1 MEEDPT
7 LETLVEPGSAVGGG
21 VRDTYGEDAA
31 TVEQAVTPWIRGVAS
46 GVELL
51 RDPRFNKGTAFGL
64 DERGQH
70 YLHGLLPPACL
81 SQDLQLER
89 VMRNLRI
96 LNDPL
101 QQYMT
106 LMDLQDRNE
115 RLFFSALV
123 THVEELMPIVYTPTV
138 GEACQKYSDIFRR
151 PRGLYISIK
160 DKGRV
165 LELLRNWPEH
175 NVTVIV
181 VTDGERILGLGDLGV
196 QGMGIPVGKLALY
209 TGLGGIRP
217 SEEYDALIEEFMDAV
232 KQLYGEKI
240 LVQVRWPPKH
250 NPLPLL
256 PPLPLAF
263 PRLLWPFR
271 GQLLVLQFEDFAN
284 HNAFR
289 LLDKYRCTHLTFN
302 DDIQAGTGIAELLAF
317 AISRQGKISLEEGRA
332 KIWTVDSKGL
342 IVKSRMESLAEN
354 KKPFAHDAEEQHDLL
369 SSIKAVKPSAIVGT
383 TGQRSSFT
391 KEVVEEMAK
400 LNKRPIIFALSNPTS
415 KSECTAEEAY
425 TWSESNN
432 AYIFP
437 GMGLGLISSGS
448 IRATED
454 MFLAAAE
461 AVASCVTDK
470 HREDG
475 LVFPPMSEIREVS
488 ARIGAAVAQKCY
500 DIGVAT
506 RLPKPDDLYEYCK
519 GCMFTPTYRKF
530 R

>member
-1 MEEDPT
+1 M
-7 LETLVEPGSAVGGG
+7 
-21 VRDTYGEDAA
+21 
-31 TVEQAVTPWIRGVAS
+31 
-46 GVELL
+46 
-51 RDPRFNKGTAFGL
+51 
-64 DERGQH
+64 
-70 YLHGLLPPACL
+70 
-81 SQDLQLER
+81 
-89 VMRNLRI
+89 
-96 LNDPL
+96 
-101 QQYMT
+101 
-106 LMDLQDRNE
+106 
-115 RLFFSALV
+115 
-123 THVEELMPIVYTPTV
+123 
-138 GEACQKYSDIFRR
+138 
-151 PRGLYISIK
+151 
-160 DKGRV
+160 
-165 LELLRNWPEH
+165 
-175 NVTVIV
+175 
-181 VTDGERILGLGDLGV
+181 
-196 QGMGIPVGKLALY
+196 
-209 TGLGGIRP
+209 
-217 SEEYDALIEEFMDAV
+217 
-232 KQLYGEKI
+232 
-240 LVQVRWPPKH
+240 
-250 NPLPLL
+250 
-256 PPLPLAF
+256 
-263 PRLLWPFR
+263 
-271 GQLLVLQFEDFAN
+271 LQFEDFAN

-302 DDIQAGTGIAELLAF
+302 DDIQGTAAVTLAGLMGALPFAGGNIADHTYLFFGAGEAGILLPSLPF
-317 AISRQGKISLEEGRA
+317 SRPTPLLSSLFPAQLDNCRPLGKISLEEGRA

-342 IVKSRMESLAEN
+342 IVKSRMEALAEN

-369 SSIKAVKPSAIVGT
+369 SSIKAVKPTAIIGT

-400 LNKRPIIFALSNPTS
+400 NNKRPIIFALSNPTS
-415 KSECTAEEAY
+415 KSECTEEEAY

-470 HREDG
+470 HREAG

-519 GCMFTPTYRKF
+519 GCMFAPTYRKF

>member
-1 MEEDPT
+1 M
-7 LETLVEPGSAVGGG
+7 
-21 VRDTYGEDAA
+21 
-31 TVEQAVTPWIRGVAS
+31 
-46 GVELL
+46 
-51 RDPRFNKGTAFGL
+51 
-64 DERGQH
+64 
-70 YLHGLLPPACL
+70 
-81 SQDLQLER
+81 
-89 VMRNLRI
+89 
-96 LNDPL
+96 
-101 QQYMT
+101 
-106 LMDLQDRNE
+106 
-115 RLFFSALV
+115 
-123 THVEELMPIVYTPTV
+123 
-138 GEACQKYSDIFRR
+138 
-151 PRGLYISIK
+151 
-160 DKGRV
+160 
-165 LELLRNWPEH
+165 
-175 NVTVIV
+175 
-181 VTDGERILGLGDLGV
+181 
-196 QGMGIPVGKLALY
+196 
-209 TGLGGIRP
+209 
-217 SEEYDALIEEFMDAV
+217 
-232 KQLYGEKI
+232 
-240 LVQVRWPPKH
+240 
-250 NPLPLL
+250 
-256 PPLPLAF
+256 
-263 PRLLWPFR
+263 
-271 GQLLVLQFEDFAN
+271 LQFEDFAN

-302 DDIQAGTGIAELLAF
+302 DDIQGTAAVTLAGLMGALPFAGGDIADHTYLFFGAGEASILLPLF
-317 AISRQGKISLEEGRA
+317 PSPRHPPSLSLFPTRRDNHRPLGKISLEEGRA

-369 SSIKAVKPSAIVGT
+369 SSIKAVKPTAIIGT

-425 TWSESNN
+425 TWSEGRALFASGSPFKPFELNGKTYITGQALFPPHSNN

-470 HREDG
+470 HREAG

-488 ARIGAAVAQKCY
+488 ARIGVAVAQKCY

-506 RLPKPDDLYEYCK
+506 WLPKPEDLYEYCK
-519 GCMFTPTYRKF
+519 DCMFTPTYRKF

>member
-1 MEEDPT
+1 MQRPPEVLFPR
-7 LETLVEPGSAVGGG
+7 LRHAAMPPSHGSCGLLRHCLRCG
-21 VRDTYGEDAA
+21 
-31 TVEQAVTPWIRGVAS
+31 S

-217 SEEYDALIEEFMDAV
+217 SEC
-232 KQLYGEKI
+232 
-240 LVQVRWPPKH
+240 
-250 NPLPLL
+250 LPVTIDV
-256 PPLPLAF
+256 
-263 PRLLWPFR
+263 
-271 GQLLVLQFEDFAN
+271 GTNNQE
-284 HNAFR
+284 
-289 LLDKYRCTHLTFN
+289 LLDDKFYVGLR
-302 DDIQAGTGIAELLAF
+302 QKRVTG
-317 AISRQGKISLEEGRA
+317 
-332 KIWTVDSKGL
+332 
-342 IVKSRMESLAEN
+342 
-354 KKPFAHDAEEQHDLL
+354 P
-369 SSIKAVKPSAIVGT
+369 
-383 TGQRSSFT
+383 
-391 KEVVEEMAK
+391 
-400 LNKRPIIFALSNPTS
+400 
-415 KSECTAEEAY
+415 
-425 TWSESNN
+425 
-432 AYIFP
+432 
-437 GMGLGLISSGS
+437 
-448 IRATED
+448 
-454 MFLAAAE
+454 
-461 AVASCVTDK
+461 
-470 HREDG
+470 
-475 LVFPPMSEIREVS
+475 
-488 ARIGAAVAQKCY
+488 
-500 DIGVAT
+500 
-506 RLPKPDDLYEYCK
+506 
-519 GCMFTPTYRKF
+519 
-530 R
+530 